1 MPAFWRLALNG
12 YDYFLPGRFPDI
24 IVSHA
29 CMNEQF
35 GLKSYLADTL
45 HRQNACILEAGS
57 ERLRLFKIAAFIF
70 SQFAV

>member
-24 IVSHA
+24 NVSHA
-29 CMNEQF
+29 CMSEQ
-35 GLKSYLADTL
+35 LCLQIYLADTP

>member
-1 MPAFWRLALNG
+1 MSKQL
-12 YDYFLPGRFPDI
+12 
-24 IVSHA
+24 
-29 CMNEQF
+29 C
-35 GLKSYLADTL
+35 LKSYLADTP

>member
-1 MPAFWRLALNG
+1 
-12 YDYFLPGRFPDI
+12 
-24 IVSHA
+24 
-29 CMNEQF
+29 MNEQLC
-35 GLKSYLADTL
+35 LKSYLADTL